1 VPEYFGLSLAGW
13 IAQKGRA
20 GILSPAR
27 RAARALRFWGCCLAT
42 LAASLHLLVL
52 QLGAGALTSL
62 NIRIVDG
69 EGQKYAMGSRAT
81 RGVSVE
87 ITDDSGKPVEG
98 ATVTFLLPEQGP
110 GGVFANG
117 TKIEVTS
124 SRADGTAQVW
134 GMQWNHT
141 PGSFEIR
148 IVAAKEDVHAGTV
161 CPLSLADF
169 GDTQAANAVSA
180 KHSGHK
186 WLWIALG
193 AGAAAGAGLAA
204 RSFVSS
210 PPQVVNTVKIGAPT
224 VSIGPQQ

>member
-13 IAQKGRA
+13 VVQKGRA
-20 GILSPAR
+20 WALSSA
-27 RAARALRFWGCCLAT
+27 RAARALRFVGCCLTT
-42 LAASLHLLVL
+42 LAASLH
-52 QLGAGALTSL
+52 GAGALTGL

-81 RGVSVE
+81 RSVSVQ

-117 TKIEVTS
+117 TKTEVTS

-148 IVAAKEDVHAGTV
+148 ITAAKEDVHAGTV

-169 GDTQAANAVSA
+169 ADIQAANAVSA

-193 AGAAAGAGLAA
+193 AGAAVGAGLAVH
-204 RSFVSS
+204 SFASS
-210 PPQVVNTVKIGAPT
+210 PAEVANTVKIGAPT
-224 VSIGPQQ
+224 ISIGP